1 MPTAGC
7 IEPVNVNQP
16 SSWDAYA
23 ERLKFFFEANGIT
36 DKAKKRATLL
46 AVCGLPTL
54 TIAKSLISPKSLSDV
69 PYEDIVVA
77 LKSHFI
83 PKPSVIYQR
92 FNFQRRLQ
100 RDGEGVASY
109 IAELRHLADDCNF
122 GSNLNER
129 LRDQLSWTLT
139 VLYAKRSLPSQLPVK
154 LKISVQQTGRT
165 LKPLPLSRFA
175 KAEIGAAEITLGP
188 SAASGRPFADDALA
202 RAISKGS
209 ADREMQGI
217 LHSVL
222 RARVVPLVGACTV
235 DVTYGR
241 NKGRLRLY
249 VAKGRRTNLLGSDWF
264 ETLGIRLVG
273 VHHIDSDP
281 VARVLEEFSDVFS
294 HDDFGAYSG
303 PPVHLQLDPSVKPIQ
318 LKARRIPIALAP
330 KIDAEI
336 DRLIQHGILE
346 PTENTKWATPVV
358 PVVKQNGEVRLCA
371 DYKCTI
377 NKALRQHPYPIPQV
391 DRLLRSQ
398 AGGATYAKV
407 DLANAYLQIRVDDES
422 ADAQT
427 IVTHRGA
434 FRVKRLQFGVCT
446 APGIFQSCVENLLRD
461 IPGVTP
467 YFDDI
472 LVKAGSD
479 ATLADRLRC
488 VFDRF
493 RSAGLRIRKD
503 KCLFGVRSVDFLG
516 YRLDASGI
524 HPTKAKTD
532 AIHKAPTPND
542 KKELQAFL
550 GLLNFY
556 HNFLKAKATV
566 AEPLHQLLRANTK
579 WVWTSV
585 HEEAFNKVKQL
596 LSHESFLV
604 GFDESL
610 PIILTCDAS
619 QYGIGAVLAHDTGR
633 GAEAPIAFY
642 SRTITSTERNYAQID
657 REALAIVSSVRK
669 FHDYLYG
676 RRFTIVTDHKP
687 LLGLFA
693 PSKATPQILSPR
705 LLRWSQ
711 LLRAYDFE
719 LIYRPGNAIS
729 HADGL
734 SRLPAPSMDIRI
746 PPLPEVRFLEEL
758 PRPPLHASDIAAMS
772 VRDPI
777 ISRVLNWAWRGWPSV
792 PLEDHFQPFVRRQYE
807 LSCHLGCL
815 LCGNR
820 VVIPEAGSNVVL
832 DELHGGHPGIVRMK
846 GLARAYVWWPGI
858 DKQIEDRVKQCQ
870 ACQESRHDPPKAPT
884 HPWEVTRAPWS
895 RVHLHFAGPFQGHLF
910 LIVVDSHSKWLEV
923 APVPAQSSKALIAE
937 LRRIFATH
945 GLPDTVVSDNGT
957 AFTSSEFSDFLK
969 RNAIR
974 HAKVSPYHPS
984 SNGQAER
991 MVQTAKDHTTPCV
1004 TTGRSPAE
1012 LLMNR
1017 RLKTRLD
1024 RLHPDLTC
1032 DRQRMI
1038 DDVNSSN
1045 EPRKLKADQPVLVKN
1060 FSSGPRWTP
1069 AVIMEPSCPVSYRAV
1084 TTDGR
1089 TVHRHIDHILGNGT
1103 VGSDAAQ
1110 GERTESSP
1118 MGPETERTDEAC
1130 GPSCPSCTAPPATSR
1145 PVRNRRPPQRLRDY
1159 VI

>member
-1 MPTAGC
+1 MVRCQQTKAKWTSWKVNPRKLFLRRFKSCLTKSSRARCLTDSAVEEVVPDKGAYETVFDEIRKKASVEALVWALNFSC
-7 IEPVNVNQP
+7 LACLSEVDIVADEEEEPSDRSGGQTDSPVEDVVPDKGAYETVFDDIRKEASVEELIWALNFSCPACLSEVDIVADEEEEPSDCSCGQTVNSLACVFGP
-16 SSWDAYA
+16 HVPRKHDIGD
-23 ERLKFFFEANGIT
+23 EANGIT
-36 DKAKKRATLL
+36 DNAKERATLL
-46 AVCGLPTL
+46 AVCGLPTP

-92 FNFQRRLQ
+92 FNFQRCLQ

-109 IAELRHLADDCNF
+109 TAELRHLADDCNF

-175 KAEIGAAEITLGP
+175 KAEIYALPRETHKALWPGSRETFALGAAEITLGP
-188 SAASGRPFADDALA
+188 SAASIG
-202 RAISKGS
+202 KC
-209 ADREMQGI
+209 RESFTQFFEQEYVQQEGFGQH
-217 LHSVL
+217 LTSG
-222 RARVVPLVGACTV
+222 VGACTV

-249 VAKGRRTNLLGSDWF
+249 VAKGRRTSLLGSDWF

-281 VARVLEEFSDVFS
+281 VGRVLEEFSDVFS

-346 PTENTKWATPVV
+346 PTENTKWATPAV

-398 AGGATYAKV
+398 AGGATYAKL

-446 APGIFQSCVENLLRD
+446 VPGIFQSCMENFLRD
-461 IPGVTP
+461 IPGVAP

-619 QYGIGAVLAHDTGR
+619 QYGIGAVLAHDMGR

-642 SRTITSTERNYAQID
+642 SRTMTSTERNYAQID

-676 RRFTIVTDHKP
+676 HRFTIVTDHKP

-734 SRLPAPSMDIRI
+734 SRLPAPSMDICI

-772 VRDPI
+772 VRVPI

-792 PLEDHFQPFVRRQYE
+792 PLEDHFQPFVRRQHE

-815 LCGNR
+815 LWGNR
-820 VVIPEAGSNVVL
+820 VVIPEAGRNVVL

-846 GLARAYVWWPGI
+846 GLARAYVW
-858 DKQIEDRVKQCQ
+858 
-870 ACQESRHDPPKAPT
+870 
-884 HPWEVTRAPWS
+884 
-895 RVHLHFAGPFQGHLF
+895 
-910 LIVVDSHSKWLEV
+910 
-923 APVPAQSSKALIAE
+923 
-937 LRRIFATH
+937 
-945 GLPDTVVSDNGT
+945 
-957 AFTSSEFSDFLK
+957 
-969 RNAIR
+969 
-974 HAKVSPYHPS
+974 
-984 SNGQAER
+984 
-991 MVQTAKDHTTPCV
+991 
-1004 TTGRSPAE
+1004 
-1012 LLMNR
+1012 
-1017 RLKTRLD
+1017 
-1024 RLHPDLTC
+1024 
-1032 DRQRMI
+1032 
-1038 DDVNSSN
+1038 
-1045 EPRKLKADQPVLVKN
+1045 
-1060 FSSGPRWTP
+1060 
-1069 AVIMEPSCPVSYRAV
+1069 
-1084 TTDGR
+1084 
-1089 TVHRHIDHILGNGT
+1089 
-1103 VGSDAAQ
+1103 
-1110 GERTESSP
+1110 
-1118 MGPETERTDEAC
+1118 
-1130 GPSCPSCTAPPATSR
+1130 
-1145 PVRNRRPPQRLRDY
+1145 
-1159 VI
+1159 